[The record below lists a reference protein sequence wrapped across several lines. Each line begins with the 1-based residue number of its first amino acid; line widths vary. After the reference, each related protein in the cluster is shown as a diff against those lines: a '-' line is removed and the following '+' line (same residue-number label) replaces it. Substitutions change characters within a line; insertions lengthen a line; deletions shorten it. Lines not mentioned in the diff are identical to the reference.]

1 MLNTVSIKTRHALML
16 VGMLLTM
23 PATTTQAQ
31 EGHPLTGS
39 WSGDRSVDGQRSRI
53 LLVMDLGRDQVISGY
68 VLENGKRSA
77 LENVT
82 LDVKAWTVGFRL
94 ADGYEVE
101 GAIAELG
108 SQTERTIT
116 GTWTDGSKTGAFHVD
131 IN

>member
-1 MLNTVSIKTRHALML
+1 MIRRTGVGSGRALL
-16 VGMLLTM
+16 LAGMLLAM
-23 PATTTQAQ
+23 LAARGQAQ

-39 WSGDRSVDGQRSRI
+39 WSGDRSVDGQRSRV

-82 LDVKAWTVGFRL
+82 LDLESWTVAFSL
-94 ADGYEVE
+94 ADGYQVN
-101 GAIAELG
+101 GTIGELG

-116 GTWTDGSKTGAFHVD
+116 GTWTDGSKRGVFHVD